1 MQGTIFHYVLLAGL
15 AIALLF
21 AAYTD
26 WRWRKI
32 ANWLTAAIAL
42 TAPLFWLTSGLGL
55 WPGVAIQIGMALAA
69 FATLAGLFAM
79 RMMGGGDVKL
89 LAALALWIAPADYLA
104 MLLVMAIVGG
114 VLTIFIGAWNVMQ
127 RQPGKLS
134 VPYGIAIAIAGL
146 WTIGAYYFPTAPA
159 VAGSLG

>member
-26 WRWRKI
+26 LRSRKI

-42 TAPLFWLTSGLGL
+42 TAPLFWWSSGLEL
-55 WPGVAIQIGMALAA
+55 WPSIIIQIGMSLAA
-69 FATLAGLFAM
+69 FAALAGLFAF
-79 RMMGGGDVKL
+79 RLMGGGDVKL
-89 LAALALWIAPADYLA
+89 LAALALWIAPADYLT
-104 MLLVMAIVGG
+104 MLIVMAIVGG
-114 VLTIFIGAWNVMQ
+114 VLTLFIGAWNVIQ

-146 WTIGAYYFPTAPA
+146 WILGVNYLPTASA

>member
-1 MQGTIFHYVLLAGL
+1 MQSSIFHYVLLAGL

-42 TAPLFWLTSGLGL
+42 GAPLFWLTSGLEL
-55 WPGVAIQIGMALAA
+55 WPGIAIQIGMALAA
-69 FATLAGLFAM
+69 FAALAGLFAM

-89 LAALALWIAPADYLA
+89 LAALALWIAPSDYLT
-104 MLLVMAIVGG
+104 MLIVMAIAGG
-114 VLTIFIGAWNVMQ
+114 VLTLFIGVWNVIQ

-134 VPYGIAIAIAGL
+134 VPYGIAIAIAAL
-146 WTIGAYYFPTAPA
+146 WILGVNYVPTAPA
-159 VAGSLG
+159 WAGSLG

>member
-26 WRWRKI
+26 WRSRKI

-42 TAPLFWLTSGLGL
+42 SAPLFWWSSGLAL
-55 WPGVAIQIGMALAA
+55 WPDIAIQIGMSLAA
-69 FATLAGLFAM
+69 FAALAGLFAM

-89 LAALALWIAPADYLA
+89 LAALALWIAPSDYLT
-104 MLLVMAIVGG
+104 MLIVMAIAGG
-114 VLTIFIGAWNVMQ
+114 VLTLFIGAWNVVQ

-146 WTIGAYYFPTAPA
+146 WILGANYFPTAPA
-159 VAGSLG
+159 WAGSLG

>member
-26 WRWRKI
+26 LRSRKI

-42 TAPLFWLTSGLGL
+42 GAPLFWLSSGLAL
-55 WPGVAIQIGMALAA
+55 WPAIAIQIGMAVAA
-69 FATLAGLFAM
+69 FAVLAGLFAV

-89 LAALALWIAPADYLA
+89 LTALALWVAPSDYLA
-104 MLLVMAIVGG
+104 LLLIMALVGG
-114 VLTIFIGAWNVMQ
+114 VLTLVIGAWNVML

-134 VPYGIAIAIAGL
+134 VPYGIAIAAAGL
-146 WTIGAYYFPTAPA
+146 WILGTNFLQTASA
-159 VAGSLG
+159 GAGSLG